1 MNEASNDQLGI
12 TNPQLTEA
20 LQDFAQDDKSEN
32 RTALYQALLQSTLIL
47 PSPEEETP
55 ETGDASDT
63 LEEDEPLSFLTYEN
77 DAGSIVMIAFTD
89 EDAALTWEPEG
100 LPYLGLQATDLL
112 FIAMENEVAEIVLN
126 PASTESYRL
135 DRAEITA
142 LGRGEIP
149 LQQSETPP
157 TSSQGLT
164 VLVGT
169 PEEAPP
175 PAWRRALAEILKHYL
190 SVEAAYLFEL
200 HIPPEGERNVIGL
213 VLYSGMS
220 EDARERMMEALISE
234 LEEHLPQEQT
244 LELVVLD
251 EPSFLQTVQDT
262 VPAIY
267 EA

>member
-1 MNEASNDQLGI
+1 MNEASDEQLGI
-12 TNPQLTEA
+12 TNPQLTDA
-20 LQDFAQDDKSEN
+20 LKDFAQEAKPEN

-47 PSPEEETP
+47 PAPEDEAP
-55 ETGDASDT
+55 EIDDASGT
-63 LEEDEPLSFLTYEN
+63 LEEDEALRFLTYEN
-77 DAGSIVMIAFTD
+77 DVGGIVMIAFTD

-126 PASTESYRL
+126 PASAESYRL
-135 DRAEITA
+135 DRGEITA
-142 LGRGEIP
+142 LGRGETP
-149 LQQSETPP
+149 RQQSEIPP
-157 TSSQGLT
+157 TSPQGLT
-164 VLVGT
+164 VLVGP

-175 PAWRRALAEILKHYL
+175 PDWQGALSEILKQYL

-220 EDARERMMEALISE
+220 DDARERMMDALISE

>member
-1 MNEASNDQLGI
+1 MNEASHEQLGI
-12 TNPQLTEA
+12 TNPQLTDA
-20 LQDFAQDDKSEN
+20 LKNFARDAKPEN

-47 PSPEEETP
+47 PAPEDEAPAADEALET
-55 ETGDASDT
+55 
-63 LEEDEPLSFLTYEN
+63 LEDEPLRFLTYEN
-77 DAGSIVMIAFTD
+77 DAGGIVMIAFTD

-100 LPYLGLQATDLL
+100 LTYLGLQATDLL

-126 PASTESYRL
+126 PASMESYRL
-135 DRAEITA
+135 DRGELIA
-142 LGRGEIP
+142 LGRGELP

-157 TSSQGLT
+157 TSTQGLT
-164 VLVGT
+164 VLVGA

-175 PAWRRALAEILKHYL
+175 PAWRRALADILKHYL

-220 EDARERMMEALISE
+220 DDARERIMDALISE